1 MLLLCWGSYRWTRN
15 LLLLII
21 YLFFFPVM
29 LPSVLPRLATD
40 SAARVFPGV
49 WKPLF
54 LRLNS
59 WDGTPFPGW
68 DSLPGMELPPYLLC
82 LFFHLLYFSY
92 LFLKTTICFSGCLM
106 SSASIQKLFCGIY
119 LALKCSFDEFVREKV
134 VSPSYSSTIL
144 GPPPLLLDT

>member
-1 MLLLCWGSYRWTRN
+1 MQASVLLLCWGSYRWTRN

-40 SAARVFPGV
+40 LAVRMFPGV

-54 LRLNS
+54 LRLPS
-59 WDGTPFPGW
+59 WDGAP
-68 DSLPGMELPPYLLC
+68 SLPPLS
-82 LFFHLLYFSY
+82 LFLSYYIFSY
-92 LFLKTTICFSGCLM
+92 LFLKPMICFAGCLM

-119 LALKCSFDEFVREKV
+119 SALKCSFDEFVREKL
-134 VSPSYSSTIL
+134 VSLSYSSAIFAIL
-144 GPPPLLLDT
+144 SAYFFLKEL